1 MGIVYLLQPYRYS
14 KKNIYK
20 IGMSRKNNLD
30 RPNNY
35 GSNTIIYLI
44 MNCENSLQAENRI
57 RKVFRKKFK
66 NCLGYDYFQGDIH
79 QMKKE
84 FSKIVFE
91 LNEKSLKKKKNSKIH
106 HTKTSNISNK
116 KRKRSDSD
124 DEDVEYV
131 DLTTEE
137 FQYLG
142 NKSPFIHT

>member
-57 RKVFRKKFK
+57 RRVFRKKFK

-91 LNEKSLKKKKNSKIH
+91 LNEKSLKKKNSKIH

-124 DEDVEYV
+124 DEDEDVEYI
-131 DLTTEE
+131 DLEE
-137 FQYLG
+137 YQFLE
-142 NKSPFIHT
+142 NESPFIHA